1 MPIELR
7 FDNTGMGRVVVA
19 CHFCGEDIADPGEGL
34 AVWVPG
40 DEPDP
45 VEGTTFRVEYA
56 HRGCEERFQEG
67 PLWAAKHR
75 EVANKI
81 NLPLAELFDS
91 LRQPL
96 TPGAEG

>member
-19 CHFCGEDIADPGEGL
+19 CFFCGEDIADPGEGL
-34 AVWVPG
+34 AVWMLG
-40 DEPDP
+40 GEPDP

-56 HRGCEERFQEG
+56 HCGCEERFQEG
-67 PLWAAKHR
+67 LPGPKDRDVLK
-75 EVANKI
+75 KI
-81 NLPLAELFDS
+81 NLPLEELFDS
-91 LRQPL
+91 LSQPL